1 MFGKLTL
8 GREERGDQLDC
19 PPATEAIRVDG
30 DSINSDEEQEFVL
43 GQMAIYGW
51 EGKGTLLGFCR

>member
-30 DSINSDEEQEFVL
+30 VPSTLIRSRNSWWDRWLSMAGREEEP
-43 GQMAIYGW
+43 
-51 EGKGTLLGFCR
+51 C